1 MLADMDSL
9 PEPTNDKLGRT
20 ARTPDGR
27 LTMTRSTLIAAL
39 AAFCISG
46 VAHATEIFKDYVP
59 SKAVWNVTMVN
70 VVPARIDDYLGGLKQ
85 SWVAGCEISKK
96 MGVIEDCSIFV
107 SQTSAAG
114 PFNVM
119 LVQKF
124 VSSAMMEPDE
134 ARYNKF
140 MAEFRA
146 GLAKDKLD
154 ELVEGYQEF
163 RTFHGELNFRRVE
176 WK

>member
-1 MLADMDSL
+1 
-9 PEPTNDKLGRT
+9 
-20 ARTPDGR
+20 
-27 LTMTRSTLIAAL
+27 MTRGILIAAV
-39 AAFCISG
+39 AAFCVSG
-46 VAHATEIFKDYVP
+46 VANATEIFKDYVP

-96 MGVIEDCSIFV
+96 MGVIEECGIYV
-107 SQTSAAG
+107 SQTAAGG

-124 VSSAMMEPDE
+124 VSGDVMQPDE
-134 ARYNKF
+134 ERYNKF

-146 GLAKDKLD
+146 ELAEDQLD

-163 RTFHGELNFRRVE
+163 RTFHGEMNFRRVE